1 MPKGAVMTIGQLL
14 IWVTNTL
21 ANGDEGYR
29 LPADLS
35 AKVDDLSVR
44 DAKRLRR
51 ILEQVISELEL

>member
-1 MPKGAVMTIGQLL
+1 MTIGRLL

-21 ANGDEGYR
+21 ANGEEGC
-29 LPADLS
+29 LPAADLS